1 MPTPAL
7 SNADRRRGLWAMFV
21 STFFQ
26 LCGVFMMIPLL
37 LILLKRA
44 DVSNTVAGLFA
55 ATNWMGIFLVTPFA
69 STIAQHLGR
78 RNALWLA
85 SVLPLVSALG
95 FWWTDS
101 LGVWFVMMVLAGA
114 AGGMRWVLSE
124 AFIAEFAPPEQIGRY
139 IGLYATMVGGTLV
152 VGPLLLAAVGSDGS
166 AALASVA
173 ALLSLG
179 LLCSAWVPAVPPDAD
194 EHSARTGPAGLWQA
208 LRQNPV
214 IMVAGFIGGYFEL
227 GLGSILPLYGL
238 ALSMPESQ
246 AALLV
251 ALSGAGGT
259 LAAMPA
265 GLVADRFA
273 NPQHGRRR
281 MMQVF
286 TASVLLASLATLA
299 VPHAVWLVWPVV
311 ALWGAAGGTLYTL
324 SMIDIGAREK
334 GVTLVNSTAVLV
346 LTYTMGGLVSSSLSG
361 ALLDWS
367 LQWAFPLS
375 LVLVAAMGLVP
386 LLRNGRK
393 RRSVRTGPQP

>member
-1 MPTPAL
+1 
-7 SNADRRRGLWAMFV
+7 MFV

-69 STIAQHLGR
+69 STIAQRLGR